1 MQCCQLCL
9 FCNQLREKSR
19 AGETEKMSDDS
30 IATRLA
36 GKISQKDQ
44 GTGQRPT
51 NVLLLTSLDDQ
62 FFFFS
67 FIFFHEQ
74 NTIFQ
79 KTVEWYS
86 I

>member
-1 MQCCQLCL
+1 
-9 FCNQLREKSR
+9 
-19 AGETEKMSDDS
+19 MSDNS

-51 NVLLLTSLDDQ
+51 NVLLLTSLDEQ
-62 FFFFS
+62 FFL
-67 FIFFHEQ
+67 FIYFFFHEQ

>member
-1 MQCCQLCL
+1 MQCCQLCF

-19 AGETEKMSDDS
+19 AGDTEKRMSDYS

-51 NVLLLTSLDDQ
+51 NVLLLTSLDEQ
-62 FFFFS
+62 FVFLLMNK
-67 FIFFHEQ
+67 IQ
-74 NTIFQ
+74 
-79 KTVEWYS
+79 YS
-86 I
+86 EKPLRGIQFEK

>member
-1 MQCCQLCL
+1 
-9 FCNQLREKSR
+9 
-19 AGETEKMSDDS
+19 MSDNS

-51 NVLLLTSLDDQ
+51 NVLLLTSLDEQ
-62 FFFFS
+62 LFSSFFL
-67 FIFFHEQ
+67 EQ
-74 NTIFQ
+74 NTILQ

>member
-1 MQCCQLCL
+1 
-9 FCNQLREKSR
+9 
-19 AGETEKMSDDS
+19 MSDNS

-51 NVLLLTSLDDQ
+51 NVLLLTSLDEH
-62 FFFFS
+62 FFSFS

>member
-1 MQCCQLCL
+1 MQCCQLCF

-19 AGETEKMSDDS
+19 AGDTEKRMSDYS

-51 NVLLLTSLDDQ
+51 NVLLLTSLDEQ
-62 FFFFS
+62 FFSSFF
-67 FIFFHEQ
+67 
-74 NTIFQ
+74 
-79 KTVEWYS
+79 
-86 I
+86 